1 MSTDSPEVDMD
12 VTEEEMEYKWKHLRT
27 DGEKKTK
34 RLDLKIEKCI
44 GCELCK
50 IICPVD
56 AIEMGPV
63 AEVATGALERGTVP
77 LIMIDQDK
85 CVFCGLC
92 AIICPEDAFEFEFYE
107 KSIEDL
113 DYPKLEK
120 DPKLFEGTIA
130 VYHLE
135 KCDPSGCKACINIC
149 PQECWYIPKDIEE
162 KTGDKIKVKEDDC
175 NYCGA
180 CVNACPE
187 RLIEVKRKKV
197 KHTEIP
203 DVPWMNAWKE
213 AFEKLIGKR
222 KESDLSRIIEYKKEE
237 RPLVKKPPEEIPE
250 IPKECK
256 KLLTE
261 KIEEI
266 EQHLRSREGIK
277 TRHFTEKGEP
287 EKVLNSFLRS
297 KKKLA
302 TETDKMTK
310 S

>member
-1 MSTDSPEVDMD
+1 MIFMGTDSPEIDMD

-27 DGEKKTK
+27 DDKKKTK
-34 RLDLKIEKCI
+34 KLDLKIEKCI

-50 IICPVD
+50 IVCPVD

-63 AEVATGALERGTVP
+63 AEVATGEFERGTVP

-92 AIICPEDAFEFEFYE
+92 AIICPEDALEFEFDE
-107 KSIEDL
+107 ETIDDL
-113 DYPKLEK
+113 DYPKVMK
-120 DPKLFEGTIA
+120 DSKFFEGTIA
-130 VYHLE
+130 VYNLE
-135 KCDPSGCKACINIC
+135 KCDPSGCKGCINIC
-149 PQECWYIPKDIEE
+149 PDECWYIPKDIEE
-162 KTGDKIKVKEDDC
+162 KTGDKIRVKEDDC

-187 RLIEVKRKKV
+187 KLIEVKRTNV
-197 KHTEIP
+197 KYTEIP

-213 AFEKLIGKR
+213 AFEKLIGKT
-222 KESDLSRIIEYKKEE
+222 KEIDLSRIIEYEKEE
-237 RPLVKKPPEEIPE
+237 KPLVKKPPEEIPE

-256 KLLTE
+256 KLLKE

-266 EQHLRSREGIK
+266 EKHLQSRKGIK
-277 TRHFTEKGEP
+277 TRHFTEQGDT

-297 KKKLA
+297 KKKLK
-302 TETDKMTK
+302 TEKD
-310 S
+310 